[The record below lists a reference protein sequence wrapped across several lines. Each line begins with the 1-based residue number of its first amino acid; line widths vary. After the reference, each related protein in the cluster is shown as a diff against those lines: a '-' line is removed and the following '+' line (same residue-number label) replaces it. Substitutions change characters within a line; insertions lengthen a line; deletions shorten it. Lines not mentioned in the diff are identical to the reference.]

1 MENDRFYA
9 RDVKV
14 VKTHLTSE
22 TLKPSGIKTGRI
34 KVDKLTDKNK
44 IFLKKDKVLFSED
57 TGHEQTRHQINVN
70 ARIYAQI
77 NVGVIAASQ
86 IYVSTSPRMTNA
98 NILARKISLRISI
111 FWMRN

>member
-1 MENDRFYA
+1 MQTDAKTIANTINIGRFYA

-44 IFLKKDKVLFSED
+44 IFLKND
-57 TGHEQTRHQINVN
+57 
-70 ARIYAQI
+70 
-77 NVGVIAASQ
+77 
-86 IYVSTSPRMTNA
+86 
-98 NILARKISLRISI
+98 
-111 FWMRN
+111 